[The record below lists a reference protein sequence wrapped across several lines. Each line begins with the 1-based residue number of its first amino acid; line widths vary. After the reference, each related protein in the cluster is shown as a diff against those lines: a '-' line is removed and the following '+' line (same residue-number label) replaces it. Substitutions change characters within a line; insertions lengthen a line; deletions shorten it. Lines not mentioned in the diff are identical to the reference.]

1 VTPCSLGRA
10 QYYRLCDVGRCGNRK
25 FPAGAAIGRR
35 GAVAAAIKFFEN
47 DSPAPSC
54 VVFGDSEVMMVKTR
68 RTVGRNNGG
77 EGQLQDD
84 PLCIDRYG

>member
-1 VTPCSLGRA
+1 
-10 QYYRLCDVGRCGNRK
+10 
-25 FPAGAAIGRR
+25 
-35 GAVAAAIKFFEN
+35 VAAAIKFFEN